1 MSNSCPDEGEMIQVK
16 SQASKLTRFAM
27 PLSLSVLL
35 ICSGCY
41 TSKSIIDPYSYA
53 PRSPD
58 NTWNPPSY
66 VKAMPLNDAP
76 PDLPTQDEPF
86 SLAEIVDIALR
97 NNVQTKITWAQARA
111 AAAQW
116 GQSQSQ
122 FFPQFTGEYSFL
134 RARQPTFVTSVTS
147 GAGAAAGGAPLTV
160 TDVYYSVYGPQ
171 LQISYLV
178 FDFGTLRATTES
190 YRQALY
196 NADWTHN
203 NAIQV
208 LIQTI
213 MNDFYNYMYQKQL
226 YVADQANVETAQTTL
241 EVAEAGLRAGV
252 KDITDFLQ
260 SQTQLLQNQTTLCA
274 QQQNV
279 QAAYAQL
286 LASMGLPANMEL
298 DTLGLPTDLPNTDLL
313 PPLEEMITL
322 GLQNRP
328 DLLAAEANLHSYEQ
342 QLKAAQRQFLP
353 QVNYNFE
360 LGKSYF
366 NGGLHDRYNFQSTIA
381 VSMPIFS
388 GYYYR
393 NAIKIAKANK
403 KTAEEQ
409 MKNSQID
416 IIQQITT
423 YYSSVKVA
431 YDTLKFAIA
440 FLAASEEQ
448 YTVALA
454 KYKEGTNTILDVV
467 SAQSSL
473 ADARATEAN
482 AIQQWFTS
490 LANLAYSTGMV
501 SPTYLP
507 TSVTLEET
515 R

>member
-1 MSNSCPDEGEMIQVK
+1 MSKCCPDDDEMVQVK
-16 SQASKLTRFAM
+16 SQSSKLIRLGV

-35 ICSGCY
+35 ICSSCY
-41 TSKSIIDPYSYA
+41 TSKSLIDPYSYA
-53 PRSPD
+53 PRRPD
-58 NTWNPPSY
+58 STWTPPSY
-66 VKAMPLNDAP
+66 VKPIPLNDAP
-76 PDLPTQDEPF
+76 PDLPAQDEPY

-97 NNVQTKITWAQARA
+97 NNIQTKITWAQARS

-122 FFPQFTGEYSFL
+122 FFPQFTGNFNFL

-147 GAGAAAGGAPLTV
+147 GTSTGPPVSV

-213 MNDFYNYMYQKQL
+213 MNEFYNYMYQKQL
-226 YVADQANVETAQTTL
+226 YVADEANVRTAQTTL
-241 EVAEAGLRAGV
+241 DVAEAGLKAGV
-252 KDITDFLQ
+252 KDISDFLQ
-260 SQTQLLQNQTTLCA
+260 AQTQLLQNQTSLCA

-279 QAAYAQL
+279 QTTYAQL

-298 DTLGLPTDLPNTDLL
+298 DTLGLPTDLPSTDFL
-313 PPLEEMITL
+313 PPLDEMIAL

-328 DLLAAEANLHSYEQ
+328 DLFAAEANLRSYEQ

-366 NGGLHDRYNFQSTIA
+366 NGGLHDRYNFQSTID

-403 KTAEEQ
+403 KAAEEE

-416 IIQQITT
+416 VIQQITT

-431 YDTLKFAIA
+431 YDTLKLAIA

-482 AIQQWFTS
+482 AIQQWFSS

-507 TSVTLEET
+507 TSITFEET